1 MKTLIISPRAADDI
15 DEIYDYTEARW
26 GQDQAED
33 YTFGIR
39 QALQDVCRGTKKG
52 RSINH
57 IRKGAMSLSFRSHYL
72 IYQEKAASLILI
84 RILHQRMNIGHH
96 L

>member
-1 MKTLIISPRAADDI
+1 MKKLIVSPRAGGDI
-15 DEIYDYTEARW
+15 DDIYDYTESRW
-26 GQDQAED
+26 GEDQAED
-33 YTFGIR
+33 YPSGTR
-39 QALQDVCRGTKKG
+39 QALQEACRGTRKG
-52 RSINH
+52 KSIDH

-84 RILHQRMNIGHH
+84 RILHQRMNIGRH